1 MSNVDVSVAVA
12 TDAGLIT
19 PIVKD
24 VPNKSLD
31 QISKDVKDLAARAR
45 EGKLQ
50 LQEFQVSLWIKAES
64 PWAFEEDANREWK
77 VYLIFG

>member
-1 MSNVDVSVAVA
+1 MA

-31 QISKDVKDLAARAR
+31 QIFDL
-45 EGKLQ
+45 
-50 LQEFQVSLWIKAES
+50 FQDLSLRFVGRILDDWS
-64 PWAFEEDANREWK
+64 D
-77 VYLIFG
+77 